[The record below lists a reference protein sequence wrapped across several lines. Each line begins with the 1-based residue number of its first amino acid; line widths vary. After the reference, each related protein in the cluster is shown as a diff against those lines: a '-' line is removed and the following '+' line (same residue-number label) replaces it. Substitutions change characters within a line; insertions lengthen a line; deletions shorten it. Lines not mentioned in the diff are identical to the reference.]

1 MKYVKWLKNGA
12 GKDFT
17 FHAII
22 PAYILHG
29 ENFIV

>member
-12 GKDFT
+12 GKDFI

-22 PAYILHG
+22 PAYILYG